1 MSKLTDIKY
10 RIDQLDGGAFQNL
23 CDAYLVCRGYG
34 TGYSLGMKTGTD
46 KTAKGNPDTYFLTE
60 SGKYVFVM
68 YTTQKEDFANKTL
81 VDLQKCFNSD
91 KTGLPPEDVSEVVY
105 CHTSGRLLPGDHQ
118 RLHKFCEEKNAVLTL
133 IGLDELGNDLYLKYP
148 RLSRDCLGVSVDTG
162 QITSMQEFVQAHD
175 ANQMSA
181 PLDTAFLLREEELR
195 IAKEKLCLSNVLI
208 LSGPAGVGKSRLALQ
223 LCEEIASENGC
234 EVLCIKSNGLEL
246 YDDLIASFETD
257 TNYMVFVDD
266 ANELTGL
273 HFVLHYLPKKAGQ
286 KHIKK
291 VIMTVR
297 DYARQQVVNQ
307 VLEVEKPEI
316 LKVGRLKDEDIKK
329 LLETAFGITNSLYTD
344 CIVTIAE
351 GNARLAMLAG
361 KVATETGEIDSIR
374 DASELYDH
382 YYGKQ
387 IEIIAGCETGV
398 ASAGIMAFFQALH
411 LDHLERLQP
420 VFIAIKITDNVFI
433 SDLKQL
439 HNLELVDLCHDKAAK
454 ISDQSFSNYLI
465 KYAFIDKKI
474 IPLSQMI
481 ENCFFVNKEK
491 TISACNILL
500 NVFSDKN
507 VQEYVEQQ
515 INIVWDR
522 LRTDMNS
529 FFPFF
534 RAFYMVRPTETLV
547 LLKDLIDQQPTHS
560 VDVRSISF
568 KKTNNEK
575 TISDDTIGILC
586 GFKNHSQLPEA
597 IELLMI
603 YYQRH
608 PDLFEEI
615 YSAFVSQFGVD
626 KDSPRFGY
634 FTQKNVVEQLCVAV
648 KSNSSD
654 NISILFVRVAE
665 QYLKLSFSR
674 TEGGRQ
680 HTFTFYTM
688 PLTLHESVL
697 EYRKNLIE
705 QLYKIY
711 KSGKCRE
718 EIESLLMDYCKEY
731 GKEVDYE
738 IVRQELNAVIC
749 FFPLFSSENLYH
761 CVIAKHI
768 RNVGHRAGY
777 DCEDTFAP
785 FLQSHKYRIYHVLN
799 GERREMLHLGFQE
812 YEDWHKRQVHKLVQ
826 QYDLLEYRYLLQV
839 CKECLE
845 SFDREARL
853 LSFGVEC
860 AIEASSAN
868 QTLYIDVVKSYM
880 DADTPYNIRAY
891 GILQNLF
898 LMMTATEAKSLIDS
912 REFSQKNTWLWTFFI
927 ELPENQISVDWA
939 KELMLYL
946 DNIPEQICSSPCR
959 PIDEFEKYKCV
970 DKDIILNASRIIT
983 SHYEESPF
991 IFSLYFS
998 LMMNPYRAEAAQ
1010 IIAKY
1015 ENDIPLL
1022 EDIYLKCTMYSHNE
1036 DCEGQFLA
1044 EIVKNDPDFLF
1055 CYLDKILEKAPRFHS
1070 SHDEWTNRLEFIWKE
1085 DSFILFMEQISDYI
1099 FISSQENRWIY
1110 SSIIGHLLLHK
1121 EGEADVAEKQE
1132 RWIQSTIEKYC
1143 FDQQR
1148 MYRLFSAIDGHSA
1161 DRRRC
1166 ALEKLLNLNSDY
1178 TLFERLPLE
1187 ASSWGGM
1194 GSMIPYMQERITY
1207 LSSLL
1212 PMLSGIEYLKH
1223 KQRIER
1229 DIETW
1234 KSRIKHEEIDE
1245 LIEAMG

>member
-23 CDAYLVCRGYG
+23 CDAYLACRGYG

-46 KTAKGNPDTYFLTE
+46 KTAKGNPDTYFLTANK
-60 SGKYVFVM
+60 KYVFVM
-68 YTTQKEDFANKTL
+68 YTTQKEDFVNKTL
-81 VDLQKCFNSD
+81 VDLQKCFNPD
-91 KTGLPPEDVSEVVY
+91 KTGLPPEAVSEVVY

-118 RLHKFCEEKNAVLTL
+118 RLHKFCEEQNAILTL

-162 QITSMQEFVQAHD
+162 QITSMREFVQAHD

-181 PLDTAFLLREEELR
+181 PLDTEFLLREEELR
-195 IAKEKLCLSNVLI
+195 VAKEKLCLSNVLV

-223 LCEEIASENGC
+223 LCEEIASENGY

-257 TNYMVFVDD
+257 KNYVVFVDD

-273 HFVLHYLPKKAGQ
+273 HFVLDYLPKKAGQ
-286 KHIKK
+286 KYIKK

-297 DYARQQVVNQ
+297 DYARQQVANQ
-307 VLEVEKPEI
+307 VLEVEKPEM
-316 LKVGRLKDEDIKK
+316 LKVGLLKDEDIRK
-329 LLETAFGITNSLYTD
+329 LLETAFGITNHLYSD
-344 CIVTIAE
+344 RIVTIAE

-361 KVATETGEIDSIR
+361 KVAAETGKIDSIR

-387 IEIIAGCETGV
+387 IEIIASSEIGV

-420 VFIAIKITDNVFI
+420 VFVAMKITDNVFI

-465 KYAFIDKKI
+465 KYAFIDKKT

-481 ENCFFVNKEK
+481 ESCFFVNKEK

-522 LRTDMNS
+522 LRTDMDS

-547 LLKDLIDQQPTHS
+547 LLKELIDQQS
-560 VDVRSISF
+560 VQSFDVRSISF
-568 KKTNNEK
+568 KKTDNEK
-575 TISDDTIGILC
+575 TISDDIIGILC

-597 IELLMI
+597 IELLLL
-603 YYQRH
+603 YYQKR
-608 PDLFEEI
+608 PDLFEQV
-615 YSAFVSQFGVD
+615 YSAFTSRFGVD
-626 KDSPRFGY
+626 KDSPLLGY
-634 FTQKNVVEQLCVAV
+634 YTQKNVVEQLSAAV
-648 KSNSSD
+648 KSNPSD

-697 EYRKNLIE
+697 EYRKNLLE
-705 QLYKIY
+705 QLYIIY
-711 KSGKCRE
+711 KSGNCRE

-761 CVIAKHI
+761 CVITEHI
-768 RNVGHRAGY
+768 RNVGHRAEY

-785 FLQSHKYRIYHVLN
+785 FLQSYKYRIYHVLN
-799 GERREMLHLGFQE
+799 GERREMLHLGFRE
-812 YEDWHKRQVHKLVQ
+812 FGEWHKRQVQKLVQ
-826 QYDLLEYRYLLQV
+826 QYDLLEYQYLLQV

-845 SFDREARL
+845 TVDREARL

-860 AIEASSAN
+860 AVEAPSAN

-891 GILQNLF
+891 GIVQNLF
-898 LMMTATEAKSLIDS
+898 SMMTATEAKSLIDS
-912 REFSQKNTWLWTFFI
+912 REFSQKNTWLWTFFV
-927 ELPENQISVDWA
+927 ELPENQISVDWT
-939 KELMLYL
+939 KELLLYL
-946 DNIPEQICSSPCR
+946 ENIPEHIHSSPYR
-959 PIDEFEKYKCV
+959 PIDEIKKYKSV
-970 DKDIILNASRIIT
+970 DKDIVLEASRIIT
-983 SHYEESPF
+983 SHYEKSPF

-998 LMMNPYRAEAAQ
+998 LMMNPHHAEATK
-1010 IIAKY
+1010 IITEY

-1022 EDIYLKCTMYSHNE
+1022 EDIYLKCATYSRHE
-1036 DCEGQFLA
+1036 DYEGQFLA
-1044 EIVKNDPDFLF
+1044 EIVKKDPDFLC

-1085 DSFILFMEQISDYI
+1085 DSFMFYMEEISNYI
-1099 FISSQENRWIY
+1099 FTRSEGDRWIY
-1110 SSIIGHLLLHK
+1110 SSIIGHLLLYK
-1121 EGEADVAEKQE
+1121 EGEADVAEKQGK
-1132 RWIQSTIEKYC
+1132 WIQNTIEKYYL
-1143 FDQQR
+1143 DQQR
-1148 MYRLFSAIDGHSA
+1148 MYGLFSAIDEHGT
-1161 DRRRC
+1161 DRKRR
-1166 ALEKLLNLNSDY
+1166 ALEKFLRLNSDY
-1178 TLFERLPLE
+1178 TLFEQLPLE
-1187 ASSWGGM
+1187 ASSWGGI

-1212 PMLSGIEYLKH
+1212 PILSGIEYLRH
-1223 KQRIER
+1223 KKRIES

-1245 LIEAMG
+1245 LLRSMG